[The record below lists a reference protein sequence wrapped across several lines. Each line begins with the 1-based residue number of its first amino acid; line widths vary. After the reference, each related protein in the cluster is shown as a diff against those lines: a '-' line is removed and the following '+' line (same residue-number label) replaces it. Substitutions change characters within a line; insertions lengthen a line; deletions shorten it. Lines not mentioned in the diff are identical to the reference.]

1 MFQGASAKGG
11 FGFLWFPL
19 ADIEVQTLWPI
30 RSSFPRPPIQHQR
43 LPCAQVNMC
52 YVPRFVFR
60 NLHHSWK
67 CYYLFVFLQEPKTQ
81 CENARDTFQE
91 GASWCS
97 RFPLFTRLS
106 HRAPGMFA
114 LGFFHVVKSFF
125 YFPRLVL
132 KGFDFTTGNLSIIIF
147 PFPGG
152 FSKRRVWFPLVSP
165 SGHRGSDSLA
175 NPK

>member
-1 MFQGASAKGG
+1 M
-11 FGFLWFPL
+11 
-19 ADIEVQTLWPI
+19 
-30 RSSFPRPPIQHQR
+30 
-43 LPCAQVNMC
+43 NMC

-152 FSKRRVWFPLVSP
+152 LSKWRGWFALHGWFFFFPGLGQLEVTQRPNPPPFSPPLRPELALFGLESFE
-165 SGHRGSDSLA
+165 GAGSL
-175 NPK
+175 N